1 MDRLP
6 HHKMTAKVAPSSAI
20 ALAWDAYRSACV
32 PKDAIPVQIRETRL
46 GFYAGAAAALDL
58 MFALAAET
66 ETDEYAAAARLESYR
81 LELEAFGRS
90 LMT

>member
-1 MDRLP
+1 
-6 HHKMTAKVAPSSAI
+6 MTAKVAPSSAI
-20 ALAWDAYRSACV
+20 ALAWDGYRSACV

-66 ETDEYAAAARLESYR
+66 DEDAAAARLESYR